1 MPFKMKFLLR
11 KWYLDLSFWSFG
23 VFSGLLALVYIKYQK
38 FDEFAGYMYSGA
50 NLDNPKHLEF
60 VENAYFNSDIYPLRK
75 WIVIAFICELVVRSI
90 VSKSL
95 KESKSR
101 SN

>member
-1 MPFKMKFLLR
+1 MSFKIKFLLR

-38 FDEFAGYMYSGA
+38 LDEFVWHMYPNA
-50 NLDNPKHLEF
+50 NLKNPKHLEA
-60 VENAYFNSDIYPLRK
+60 VNNAYFNSDIYPLIK
-75 WIVIAFICELVVRSI
+75 WVVIAFICELVVRSI

-95 KESKSR
+95 VESKSG